1 MEIVFH
7 RYGSI
12 CEPDIME
19 AFQSLGLTVIEEDAE
34 IYQKSIEP
42 EKRISMLA
50 EAILT
55 HQTSFVFSINYFP
68 YISQVCERLHVLYLC
83 LSVDCPVLELFSET
97 IRNGCNRIFL
107 FDYEQYEQIREENPD
122 NIFYLPLGANVA
134 RWDQVISGL
143 LEKYPLVQQRY
154 LYDVSFVGSL
164 YTEKSPYQSLPLSA
178 FDRGFGDGLI
188 EAQLKLPGLSLI
200 QKALTPSFLAA
211 LKKASPETF
220 SVMPDAFQ
228 NIDAYIA
235 ANQLLGMR
243 ISELERIRT
252 LNLLTG
258 SFPVD
263 LFTRSDSSC
272 LTGVRVHGGVS
283 THLEMPEVF
292 FRSKINLNI
301 TIRSIQTGLSQRV
314 WDILGCRGFLLS
326 NYQAEIP
333 EYFTIG
339 QDLDC
344 FENAAE
350 LKEKVAYYLAHDE
363 RRQEIASRGYETVKE
378 KHTCLNRVLSMLQT
392 VFTSSDP

>member
-1 MEIVFH
+1 MEIIFH

-107 FDYEQYEQIREENPD
+107 FDYEQYEQIRGENPD

-143 LEKYPLVQQRY
+143 LAKSPSEKQRY

-164 YTEKSPYQSLPLSA
+164 YTEKSPYPNLPLSA

-200 QKALTPSFLAA
+200 QEALPPSFLAA

-252 LNLLTG
+252 LNLLAG

-272 LTGVRVHGGVS
+272 MTGVRIHGGVS

-363 RRQEIASRGYETVKE
+363 RRQEIASHGYETIKE

>member
-1 MEIVFH
+1 
-7 RYGSI
+7 
-12 CEPDIME
+12 
-19 AFQSLGLTVIEEDAE
+19 
-34 IYQKSIEP
+34 
-42 EKRISMLA
+42 
-50 EAILT
+50 
-55 HQTSFVFSINYFP
+55 
-68 YISQVCERLHVLYLC
+68 
-83 LSVDCPVLELFSET
+83 
-97 IRNGCNRIFL
+97 
-107 FDYEQYEQIREENPD
+107 
-122 NIFYLPLGANVA
+122 
-134 RWDQVISGL
+134 
-143 LEKYPLVQQRY
+143 
-154 LYDVSFVGSL
+154 
-164 YTEKSPYQSLPLSA
+164 
-178 FDRGFGDGLI
+178 
-188 EAQLKLPGLSLI
+188 
-200 QKALTPSFLAA
+200 
-211 LKKASPETF
+211 
-220 SVMPDAFQ
+220 MPDAFQ

>member
-1 MEIVFH
+1 MEIIFH